1 MPRRRKLKKKIAS
14 KKNIYNVPWFVYIL
28 ECQDKTLY
36 VGMTLDVL
44 RRLKEHNTT
53 KRCRYTRSRK
63 PLQLVYQEE
72 RPNHYAAMCRE
83 LEIKS
88 FDRKKKLKLIDN
100 FSRLLSVGLE

>member
-1 MPRRRKLKKKIAS
+1 MLRRRKLKKKIAS

-28 ECQDKTLY
+28 KCRDKTLY

-63 PLQLVYQEE
+63 PSKLVYQEE
-72 RPNHYAAMCRE
+72 CLNHYAAMCRE

-88 FDRKKKLKLIDN
+88 FDRSKKLMLIKN
-100 FSRLLSVGLE
+100 FSRPPSVGLV